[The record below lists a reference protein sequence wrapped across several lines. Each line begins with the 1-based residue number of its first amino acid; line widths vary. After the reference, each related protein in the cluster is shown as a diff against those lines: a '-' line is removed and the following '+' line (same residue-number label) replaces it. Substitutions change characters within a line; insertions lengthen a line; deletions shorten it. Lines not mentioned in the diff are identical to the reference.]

1 LAKLKKW
8 GSRSIQPDRE
18 ASRRR
23 DTEIA
28 MLFMVVPH
36 AEKLL
41 REAAIAQSLGLP
53 AFPIAKLKG
62 RRSVSEG

>member
-1 LAKLKKW
+1 
-8 GSRSIQPDRE
+8 
-18 ASRRR
+18 
-23 DTEIA
+23 